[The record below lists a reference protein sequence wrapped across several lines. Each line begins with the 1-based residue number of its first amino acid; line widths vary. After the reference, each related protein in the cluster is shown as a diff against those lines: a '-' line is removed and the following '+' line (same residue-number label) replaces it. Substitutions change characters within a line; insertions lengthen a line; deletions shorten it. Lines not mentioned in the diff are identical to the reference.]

1 MRPKMDNKYNVRFE
15 RKKSFFHAPKKH
27 APPQFFHRGGAKSTY
42 LSFFLTQ
49 PVSIS
54 SRKTVAMTVSRMMPT
69 RDQRQA

>member
-1 MRPKMDNKYNVRFE
+1 MDNIYIVRFE
-15 RKKSFFHAPKKH
+15 WKKSFFHIPKNMRRRVFSQRRRKI
-27 APPQFFHRGGAKSTY
+27 TY

-69 RDQRQA
+69 RGQRHA

>member
-1 MRPKMDNKYNVRFE
+1 MCVQKWTIYILFALNEKNPFFTYQKNMRRRVFSQRR
-15 RKKSFFHAPKKH
+15 RKII
-27 APPQFFHRGGAKSTY
+27 Y

-69 RDQRQA
+69 RGQRHA